1 MVWYEWL
8 PYVVGGIAII
18 TAVGAG
24 VRFLVKHYFE
34 EIKHELKPNS
44 GSSMK
49 DQVTRLEANQKVI
62 TETQKADTE
71 RFDHK
76 LDKLEDKVDKMFEII
91 LKHFGNN

>member
-1 MVWYEWL
+1 MWYEWL
-8 PYVVGGIAII
+8 PVALGVAGII
-18 TAVGAG
+18 TGTSAG
-24 VRFLVKHYFE
+24 IRFLVKHYFE

-49 DQVTRLEANQKVI
+49 DQVTRLEANQKQI

-76 LDKLEDKVDKMFEII
+76 LDKLENKVDKIFDII
-91 LKHFGNN
+91 IQKLGN